1 MFFLARYA
9 SNPHDPWTLVDMSIP
24 RCVNAFAPDPR
35 KAETLMA
42 NPPPGRE
49 VLVEFQQIGNAVKV
63 TAVDTHSMVEVSIMG
78 PASAGEAVLKRNVI
92 NKLNYVL
99 SKKH

>member
-1 MFFLARYA
+1 
-9 SNPHDPWTLVDMSIP
+9 MSIA
-24 RCVNAFAPDPR
+24 RGVNALAPGPR
-35 KAETLMA
+35 EAETLMA
-42 NPPPGRE
+42 NPPTGRE
-49 VLVEFQQIGNAVKV
+49 VLIEFQQIGNAVKV

-78 PASAGEAVLKRNVI
+78 PASAGDAVLKRNDI

>member
-1 MFFLARYA
+1 MPQTRTIRAVQAISAFREVLT
-9 SNPHDPWTLVDMSIP
+9 PP
-24 RCVNAFAPDPR
+24 RPEPR
-35 KAETLMA
+35 KAERQMA
-42 NPPPGRE
+42 NPPTGRE

-78 PASAGEAVLKRNVI
+78 PASAGEETLKRNYI